1 MRPSSSSGLKPSSV
15 HSERFTRTR
24 RPSAEISA
32 MGTGATWKARSR
44 PASAVSRRA

>member
-1 MRPSSSSGLKPSSV
+1 MRPISSSAPKPSSA
-15 HSERFTRTR
+15 HSERFTRTS

-32 MGTGATWKARSR
+32 MATGATWKARSR